1 MCIVEQKFPSF
12 VEQSEGSQAFEE
24 GRETWVENSARDPR
38 TVSTPAEGQ
47 FPMHNATNVQFEAP
61 KVPVIFVLGMYLEFA
76 ILKLCVNIYT
86 SKTNRK
92 IYE

>member
-1 MCIVEQKFPSF
+1 MRIIQQKFRLS

-38 TVSTPAEGQ
+38 TVSTPVEGQ

-61 KVPVIFVLGMYLEFA
+61 KVPVIFVLGVYIDFA
-76 ILKLCVNIYT
+76 ISLVLC
-86 SKTNRK
+86 
-92 IYE
+92 